1 VFASYTRTSN
11 GKYRWSI
18 SFTIPSS
25 NQTVRISR
33 GTPSIVTRTEWL
45 LRPPQRGEEARKP
58 RPAELALHVP
68 REGVVVRELMLNLQ
82 ELIVQAAAFFV
93 DVPEG
98 LAEAL
103 LAVPPPFGFLA
114 GCLHRPSH
122 RHRPGVL
129 GRRTAGVGIR
139 SRRSVRRRLY
149 SRIFLRT
156 PSSSLRK
163 VFRLRSS
170 CRSRSRSRLRRSRHF
185 FCSSSARSTLEASI
199 GRSSHGVQTI

>member
-1 VFASYTRTSN
+1 MRTSN

-18 SFTIPSS
+18 SFTTPSS

-45 LRPPQRGEEARKP
+45 LRPPQRGEEAQKP

-68 REGVVVRELMLNLQ
+68 REGVVVRDLLLDFQ
-82 ELIVQAAAFFV
+82 QLIVQAAAFFV
-93 DVPEG
+93 DVPQG

-122 RHRPGVL
+122 RHRPGAL
-129 GRRTAGVGIR
+129 GSRTAGVGSR
-139 SRRSVRRRLY
+139 SSM
-149 SRIFLRT
+149 
-156 PSSSLRK
+156 SLR
-163 VFRLRSS
+163 R
-170 CRSRSRSRLRRSRHF
+170 
-185 FCSSSARSTLEASI
+185 TLLSWI
-199 GRSSHGVQTI
+199 ILPTPLYTLL